1 LPVDFRIS
9 FLTLGHYFCPVE
21 QQNVHPKPMTRIK
34 TDILVLGSG
43 IAGLTFAIK
52 AAKHFPD
59 RRVLVLTK
67 TDKGESNTRYAQ
79 GGVAAVWDRDTDN
92 FEKHI
97 EDTLDAGAG
106 LCDRKAVEIVVKEGP
121 DRVREIIEWG
131 ARFDR
136 EKSGHEYDLAREGGH
151 SEHRILHY
159 KDLTGWEMQRAL
171 MEEAAKYKNIEV
183 LEHYFALDLI
193 TQHHL
198 GHMIIRV
205 TPNIECYGCYA
216 LNKNSGGIDTI
227 LSRTTVL
234 CTGGGGQVYKATT
247 NPVIAT
253 GDGVAMAYRAKGRV
267 ENMEFMQFHPTSL
280 YNPAGENPSFLVS
293 EAVRGFGGILKTA
306 EGEEF
311 MHLYDAR
318 KSLAPR
324 DIVARAIDSEMKKR
338 GTDCMYLDCRH
349 LNKEDFVAH
358 FPTIYDK
365 CLSIGIDAMKDLI
378 PVVPACHYMCG
389 GIKVDD
395 YGRSSIRRLYAA
407 GECSSTGL
415 HGANR
420 LASNSLLEAMVYA
433 HRIFTDIRD
442 KLDDFDYRDN
452 VPDWDAAGTTD
463 PQEMVLITQSIK
475 ELKDVMSYYVGI
487 VRSNVRLTR
496 ALDRLF
502 LLYRE
507 TEELYKT
514 TSISPQ
520 LMELRNLITI
530 AYLIT
535 RSATHRRESRGLHF
549 TTDYPGLA
557 PFVEASVL

>member
-1 LPVDFRIS
+1 
-9 FLTLGHYFCPVE
+9 
-21 QQNVHPKPMTRIK
+21 MARIK

-52 AAKHFPD
+52 MARQFAD
-59 RRVLVLTK
+59 RQVLVLTK
-67 TDKGESNTRYAQ
+67 TVEGESNTRYAQ
-79 GGVAAVWDRDTDN
+79 GGVAAVWDGEKDN
-92 FEKHI
+92 VEKHVA
-97 EDTLDAGAG
+97 DTLDAGDG
-106 LCDRKAVEIVVKEGP
+106 LCKEDIVRIVVEEGP
-121 DRVREIIEWG
+121 ERVREIIEWG
-131 ARFDR
+131 ARFDK
-136 EKSGHEYDLAREGGH
+136 EKGSNEYDLAMEGGH

-159 KDLTGWEMQRAL
+159 KDLTGWEMQRTL
-171 MEEAAKYKNIEV
+171 MDEAARYPNIKV

-198 GHMIIRV
+198 GRMVIRV
-205 TPNIECYGCYA
+205 TPDIECYGCYA
-216 LNKNSGGIDTI
+216 LNKQNEEIDTI
-227 LSRTTVL
+227 LARATVL
-234 CTGGGGQVYKATT
+234 CTGGGGQVYKSTT

-253 GDGVAMAYRAKGRV
+253 GDGVAMTYRAKGRV

-280 YNPAGENPSFLVS
+280 FNPAGENPSFLVS
-293 EAVRGFGGILKTA
+293 EAVRGHGGILKSA

-311 MHLYDAR
+311 MQHYDPR
-318 KSLAPR
+318 LSLAPR

-349 LNKEDFVAH
+349 LEKEGFVAH
-358 FPTIYDK
+358 FPTIYEK
-365 CLSIGIDAMKDLI
+365 CISIGIDPMKDMI

-389 GIKVDD
+389 GILVDSN
-395 YGRSSIRRLYAA
+395 GRSSIQRLYAA

-420 LASNSLLEAMVYA
+420 LASNSLLEAMVFA
-433 HRIFTDIRD
+433 HRIFIDLKD
-442 KLDDFDYRDN
+442 KVMAWEYRDE
-452 VPDWDAAGTTD
+452 VPDWNAEGTTD

-475 ELKDVMSYYVGI
+475 ELKDTMSYYVGI
-487 VRSNVRLTR
+487 VRSNVRLQR

-507 TEELYKT
+507 TEDLYKT
-514 TSISPQ
+514 TTISPQ

-535 RSATHRRESRGLHF
+535 RSAAHRKESRGLQF
-549 TTDYPGLA
+549 TTDYPGQMA
-557 PFVEASVL
+557 FVEHSVL